1 MKSRIAQYL
10 NELVSITIMLLMAVA
25 LIAGQLGAGA
35 EADKAA
41 RGTDYIVVI
50 SPGKD

>member
-1 MKSRIAQYL
+1 MKSHFAQYL
-10 NELVSITIMLLMAVA
+10 NELVSIAIMLLMAIA
-25 LIAGQLGAGA
+25 LIAGQLGVGV

-41 RGTDYIVVI
+41 RGTDYVVVI